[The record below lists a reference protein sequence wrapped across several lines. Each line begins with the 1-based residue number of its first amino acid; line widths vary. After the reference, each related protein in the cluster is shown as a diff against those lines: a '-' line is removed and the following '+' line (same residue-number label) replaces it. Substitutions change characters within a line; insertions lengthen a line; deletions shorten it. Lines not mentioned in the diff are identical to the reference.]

1 MGQAQGASG
10 SRRKGKKKCRLSS
23 SSSSDNSTGENGS
36 SSANDSDS
44 SCRSGSEES
53 GSSSSAES
61 KLTYPVAAETEA
73 LVPLETVQ
81 NEANGSDDTEEMC
94 NKIDEYFRNKLMN
107 KLIVEFKVE
116 LPAIKTGLSDNNPN
130 LLRIPSFMHI
140 DIEPYD
146 ADTYTSSVDPDEL
159 SNDPE
164 KHSSFLMQL
173 KTTMRWRISRD
184 VSTGV
189 LFKESNARFVRWSDG
204 SQTFHVGAEAFDVV
218 QHPVSGNQHQLY
230 IRLGNY
236 YLPQC
241 AIKEKL
247 TLRPKLE
254 SNFAMS
260 HMKGLRRRAFCRPLS
275 GCVKVLMDLT
285 TNPVLDRERQAQEE
299 RNQLRKEKC
308 QLLREQK
315 NQHKPCVT
323 PMRHCTADDSDE
335 EMRTSSTFQETAQ
348 FQDLPAVSGAG
359 HEAKRSAGGIRTNR
373 NTNIKFA
380 KYNTGSDPEDDSVN
394 DKGE

>member
-1 MGQAQGASG
+1 MGQYHG
-10 SRRKGKKKCRLSS
+10 RRKSKKKCRLSS
-23 SSSSDNSTGENGS
+23 SSSSSSDNNSSGTNGNS
-36 SSANDSDS
+36 SGTDSDS
-44 SCRSGSEES
+44 SNGSRSEGN
-53 GSSSSAES
+53 GNSSSAES
-61 KLTYPVAAETEA
+61 KLPCPVTEENKA
-73 LVPLETVQ
+73 VVPLQTAQ
-81 NEANGSDDTEEMC
+81 NEANESDETEEVC
-94 NKIDEYFRNKLMN
+94 NKIDEYFRYKLMN
-107 KLIVEFKVE
+107 KLIAEFKVE
-116 LPAIKTGLSDNNPN
+116 LPSIETGLSDNNPN

-140 DIEPYD
+140 AIEPYE
-146 ADTYTSSVDPDEL
+146 AATYTSSVDPAEL
-159 SNDPE
+159 SKDPE
-164 KHSSFLMQL
+164 RHSSFLAQL

-184 VSTGV
+184 VSTGL

-260 HMKGLRRRAFCRPLS
+260 HMQGLRRRAFCRPVN

-285 TNPVLDRERQAQEE
+285 TNPVLDRERQVQEE

-335 EMRTSSTFQETAQ
+335 ETRTASTNHVTAQ
-348 FQDLPAVSGAG
+348 YQDLPSLIGAG
-359 HEAKRSAGGIRTNR
+359 QEAKRSAGGIRTNR
-373 NTNIKFA
+373 NTNIKIA

-394 DKGE
+394 DKEE